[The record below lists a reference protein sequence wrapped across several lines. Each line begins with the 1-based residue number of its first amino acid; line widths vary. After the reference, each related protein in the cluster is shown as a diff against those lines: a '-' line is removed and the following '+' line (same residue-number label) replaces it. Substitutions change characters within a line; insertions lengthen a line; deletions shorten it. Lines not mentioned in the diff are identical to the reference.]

1 MKLEGKVA
9 IITGVSGDGQIGQ
22 TIAQA
27 FAKEGAKLVLVARR
41 AEKLNA
47 RADEVKALGAEV
59 LPVPADLTNEEEVNN
74 VVKQTLNK
82 FGRVD
87 ILVNLAGGLTKYK
100 AATEHTLED
109 WTSELN
115 NNLLSAFLC
124 SRAVFEPMKT
134 GGGGRIIN
142 FARAGDPQAKMV
154 AYNCAKAGVA
164 ALTRTLALEGRKHNI
179 GVNAV
184 GPGLVETKSNTKA
197 MQPKPED
204 QARWPKREEIAASPV
219 PGHDHHRELA
229 VHPEQVIEKG
239 YPLGV
244 RHLQVH
250 EHQVKVSSLG
260 LGHGLAPL
268 GSLLNFIPFGR
279 EDFYQDLALR
289 AVVFRDKDCARFH
302 SLAPRGRQNLNRAP
316 PS

>member
-1 MKLEGKVA
+1 MKLQGKVA

-22 TIAQA
+22 ALAQA

-41 AEKLNA
+41 AEKVAA
-47 RADEVKALGAEV
+47 RADEVKTLGAEV
-59 LPVPADLTNEEEVNN
+59 LAVAADLTNEAEVNR
-74 VVKQTLNK
+74 VVQQARDK

-124 SRAVFEPMKT
+124 SRAVFEPMKA

-154 AYNCAKAGVA
+154 AYNCAKAGVV
-164 ALTRTLALEGRKHNI
+164 ALTRTFALEGRKHNI

-184 GPGLVETKSNTKA
+184 APGLVDTKSNVKA

-204 QARWPKREEIAASPV
+204 LPRWPKREEIAAMV
-219 PGHDHHRELA
+219 VFLA
-229 VHPEQVIEKG
+229 SDEASGVTGQVIEV
-239 YPLGV
+239 P
-244 RHLQVH
+244 
-250 EHQVKVSSLG
+250 
-260 LGHGLAPL
+260 
-268 GSLLNFIPFGR
+268 GR
-279 EDFYQDLALR
+279 ML
-289 AVVFRDKDCARFH
+289 
-302 SLAPRGRQNLNRAP
+302 
-316 PS
+316 

>member
-1 MKLEGKVA
+1 MKLQGKVA
-9 IITGVSGDGQIGQ
+9 IITGVSGDGQVGQ
-22 TIAQA
+22 AVAQA
-27 FAKEGAKLVLVARR
+27 FAKEGANLVLVARR
-41 AEKLNA
+41 AEKVNA

-59 LPVPADLTNEEEVNN
+59 LAVPADLTNESRRNRVIQ
-74 VVKQTLNK
+74 QTLDK

-124 SRAVFEPMKT
+124 SRAVFEPMKA

-142 FARAGDPQAKMV
+142 FARAGEPQAKMV

-184 GPGLVETKSNTKA
+184 APGLVETKSNVKA
-197 MQPKPED
+197 MQPNPED
-204 QARWPKREEIAASPV
+204 LARWPKREEIAAAIVFLASDEASGITGQVVDV
-219 PGHDHHRELA
+219 PGRML
-229 VHPEQVIEKG
+229 
-239 YPLGV
+239 
-244 RHLQVH
+244 
-250 EHQVKVSSLG
+250 
-260 LGHGLAPL
+260 
-268 GSLLNFIPFGR
+268 
-279 EDFYQDLALR
+279 
-289 AVVFRDKDCARFH
+289 
-302 SLAPRGRQNLNRAP
+302 
-316 PS
+316 

>member
-22 TIAQA
+22 TVAQA
-27 FAKEGAKLVLVARR
+27 FAREGAKVVLVARR

-47 RADEVKALGAEV
+47 RADEVKALGVEV
-59 LPVPADLTNEEEVNN
+59 LPVPADLTSEEEVNN
-74 VVKQTLNK
+74 VVKQALDK

-100 AATEHTLED
+100 AVTEYTLED

-124 SRAVFEPMKT
+124 SKAVFEPMKAS
-134 GGGGRIIN
+134 GGGRIIN
-142 FARAGDPQAKMV
+142 FARAGEPQAKMV

-184 GPGLVETKSNTKA
+184 APGLVETKSNTKA

-204 QARWPKREEIAASPV
+204 QARWPRREEIAATVVFLASDEASGITGQVVDV
-219 PGHDHHRELA
+219 PGRML
-229 VHPEQVIEKG
+229 
-239 YPLGV
+239 
-244 RHLQVH
+244 
-250 EHQVKVSSLG
+250 
-260 LGHGLAPL
+260 
-268 GSLLNFIPFGR
+268 
-279 EDFYQDLALR
+279 
-289 AVVFRDKDCARFH
+289 
-302 SLAPRGRQNLNRAP
+302 
-316 PS
+316 